1 MNVYSWEI
9 DNYLRTRDWEVTRYE
24 YLYVTDML
32 SNPQIRKIKY
42 EPFNNSFYMETADGY
57 NWIFRVKE

>member
-1 MNVYSWEI
+1 MYSWEI

-24 YLYVTDML
+24 YLYITDIL

-42 EPFNNSFYMETADGY
+42 DAFNDSFYMETSDGY
-57 NWIFRVKE
+57 NWIFRIKG